1 MPARR
6 RPRARALACAG
17 LMLALAGC
25 SLAAL
30 NEPLNFATACQTDTA
45 LSMAQR
51 SSAGEGVVDP
61 ILGRVAELVVLKDA
75 GRTTAYTRARDKL
88 LAEHESMTAAQIDE
102 AVDSKVKEIREARA
116 RATGKATC

>member
-1 MPARR
+1 LSARH
-6 RPRARALACAG
+6 RPQARTLACG
-17 LMLALAGC
+17 SLMLALAGC

-30 NEPLNFATACQTDTA
+30 NEPLDFATACRTDTA
-45 LSMAQR
+45 LEMAQR

-61 ILGRVAELVVLKDA
+61 ILGKVAELVVLKDA